1 MSLNTDITYSI
12 PVFIIGA
19 GGIVND
25 AHLPAYKKAG
35 FPVGGIYDID
45 KEKAQ
50 ATANRFSIQQVYTS
64 IGEMVEA
71 AAGKKVVFDVA
82 VPGNAV
88 LKVLEQLPDG
98 AAVLIQK
105 PMGETFTQALSI
117 RELCRRKQL
126 TAAVNFQLRY
136 APFVTEVRERIRE
149 GKLGTLADLEININV
164 YTPWDLWN
172 FLSGA
177 PRIEILYHSIHY
189 IDIIRSFLG
198 NPRSVY
204 ARTTRHPLQPSLAA
218 VRSDIILDY
227 GDWIRASIHTNHQHM
242 YGAEEQQSYIKWE
255 GTGGAAKVEL
265 GVLKNYPNGEP
276 DHLRVT
282 DGRDGQPKEWKDIAT
297 GSWFPD
303 AFAGSMAEL
312 MKVVMGEKDRPDH
325 SVEDC
330 IHTMA
335 CVEAAYQSSDAG
347 GIPPR
352 VE

>member
-1 MSLNTDITYSI
+1 MSSTAAKKYSTPI
-12 PVFIIGA
+12 LLIGA

-35 FPVGGIYDID
+35 FTVSGIFDID
-45 KEKAQ
+45 RKKAE
-50 ATANRFSIQQVYTS
+50 ATAHRFSIPHVYNN
-64 IGEMVEA
+64 IDEMVA
-71 AAGKKVVFDVA
+71 AVANEKVVFDVA
-82 VPGNAV
+82 VPGNVV

-105 PMGETFTQALSI
+105 PMGETFAQALAI
-117 RELCRRKQL
+117 RELCRRKHL
-126 TAAVNFQLRY
+126 LAAINFQLRF
-136 APFVTEVRERIRE
+136 APFVTEVRRRISE
-149 GKLGTLADLEININV
+149 GKLGTLADIEININV
-164 YTPWDLWN
+164 YTPWDMWS
-172 FLSGA
+172 FLSEA
-177 PRIEILYHSIHY
+177 PRVEILYHSIHY
-189 IDIIRSFLG
+189 IDLVRSFLG

-204 ARTTRHPLQPSLAA
+204 ARTVRHPSQPALAA
-218 VRSDIILDY
+218 VRSDIIMDY
-227 GDWIRASIHTNHQHM
+227 GDWVRASIHTNHQHV

-265 GVLKNYPNGEP
+265 GVLKNYPHGEP
-276 DHLRVT
+276 DKLRVT
-282 DGRDGQPKEWKDIAT
+282 DGRDGQHDQWTDIAT

-303 AFAGSMAEL
+303 AFAGSMTEL
-312 MKVVMGEKDRPDH
+312 LKVVAGEKERPDH

>member
-1 MSLNTDITYSI
+1 MSLTTAITNSI

-35 FPVGGIYDID
+35 FTVGGIYDID

-50 ATANRFSIQQVYTS
+50 ATANRFAIQNVFDN
-64 IGEMVEA
+64 IREMVA
-71 AAGKKVVFDVA
+71 ATAGQQVVFDVA

-88 LKVLEQLPDG
+88 MSILEQLPDG

-105 PMGETFTQALSI
+105 PMGETFAQALSI

-126 TAAVNFQLRY
+126 TAAVNFQLRF
-136 APFVTEVRERIRE
+136 APFVAEVRERIRE
-149 GKLGTLADLEININV
+149 GLLGTLADMEININV
-164 YTPWDLWN
+164 YTPWDMWS

-177 PRIEILYHSIHY
+177 PRVEILYHSIHY
-189 IDIIRSFLG
+189 IDLIRSFLG

-204 ARTTRHPLQPSLAA
+204 ARTTRHPSQPSLAA
-218 VRSDIILDY
+218 VRSNIILDY
-227 GDWIRASIHTNHQHM
+227 GEWVRASIHTNHQHM
-242 YGAEEQQSYIKWE
+242 YGPEEQQSYIKWE

-265 GVLKNYPNGEP
+265 GVLKNYPGGEP
-276 DHLRVT
+276 DRLRVT
-282 DGRDGQPKEWKDIAT
+282 DGRDGQHKEWKDIAT

-312 MKVVMGEKDRPDH
+312 MKVVTGEKDKPDH
-325 SVEDC
+325 SVEDV

-335 CVEAAYQSSDAG
+335 CVEAAYQSSDTG